1 MTFIIIFISFL
12 ISFYI
17 WYKKM
22 PNINYNENL
31 LVVLLFIAS
40 FVWLINIIYDFIKDG
55 IGVFTINLE
64 SFLYDV
70 FLGFLVILIALVI
83 WIISIIVD
91 DKKQILKK

>member
-17 WYKKM
+17 WYKRM
-22 PNINYNENL
+22 PNISYNENL

-40 FVWLINIIYDFIKDG
+40 FIWLINTIYDLIKDG
-55 IGVFTINLE
+55 MGVFTINLQ

-91 DKKQILKK
+91 DKKQILK